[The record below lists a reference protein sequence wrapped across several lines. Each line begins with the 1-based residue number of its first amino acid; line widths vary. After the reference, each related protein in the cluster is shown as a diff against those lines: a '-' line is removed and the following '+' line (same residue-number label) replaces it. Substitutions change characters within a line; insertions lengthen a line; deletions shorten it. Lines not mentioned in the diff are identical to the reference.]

1 MKKQSISPWVAAV
14 IWSGLCGP
22 LLAAPVLRH
31 ITAKVEVDS
40 SSNYRKISGSNEKSK
55 EQSRKLSITLDNRD
69 KEVVKDV
76 SVKWI
81 LYART
86 MTDHKVVPMGK
97 GTEKTNIPSLGTT
110 QVESKK
116 VTMKGNSKY
125 TVTTVDRDR
134 NNNAR
139 PRVTSKKHP
148 AAGEEYYGYSVE
160 VYVDGVLIDEIHS
173 MPSLK
178 KQ

>member
-1 MKKQSISPWVAAV
+1 MKKHSILTWVAAL

-22 LLAAPVLRH
+22 LFAEPAPRH
-31 ITAKVEVDS
+31 ITAKVAVDS
-40 SSNYRKISGSNEKSK
+40 SSNYKKISGSNEKMK

-81 LYART
+81 IYART
-86 MTDHKVVPMGK
+86 MTDNKVVAMGK
-97 GTEKTNIPSLGTT
+97 GIEKTSIPSLGTA

-125 TVTTVDRDR
+125 TVTHVDRNR

-139 PRVTSKKHP
+139 PRVITKKHP

-160 VYVDGVLIDEIHS
+160 VYVGKDLVDEIHS
-173 MPSLK
+173 VPSLK
-178 KQ
+178 NR